1 MYTKYSIPFQHS
13 LRKTRRKRFSYA
25 LWRFTEFTGS
35 IALDNV
41 YYAVE
46 LIAAYATHVFVTSR
60 QSKARSATLT
70 VAEATI
76 LRLELS
82 LQFLN
87 VEIHSLAAFK
97 LRIFQKSHRK
107 FIHSHYFF
115 QLKR

>member
-1 MYTKYSIPFQHS
+1 MYTKYGIPFQHS

-46 LIAAYATHVFVTSR
+46 LVAAYATHVFVTSR
-60 QSKARSATLT
+60 QSNARSATLT
-70 VAEATI
+70 IAEATI

-87 VEIHSLAAFK
+87 VEIHSLHLYSESFK
-97 LRIFQKSHRK
+97 KVIENS
-107 FIHSHYFF
+107 FIHTTSS
-115 QLKR
+115 R